1 MGAFFCF
8 RRCAAM
14 RLSNSAGSDAA
25 NTAMPLFRIAPVI
38 LCAFVFTVAMGVG
51 PEARRKLPG
60 DRDGTR
66 RAPLCLEAWWG
77 EECAVVPRSV
87 VGRLSHEEWH
97 AECVVELPSVV
108 EANILLEAWFSVE
121 YG

>member
-1 MGAFFCF
+1 
-8 RRCAAM
+8 M
-14 RLSNSAGSDAA
+14 RLSNSAGSNAA
-25 NTAMPLFRIAPVI
+25 KAAMPLFRIAPVI

-60 DRDGTR
+60 DGDGTR

-77 EECAVVPRSV
+77 EGCAVVPRSV